1 MALAAMAVVFF
12 YVADLPVHQ
21 YLCRNRTSQDREA
34 DLARSLWTE
43 HDWGIQQMLLIN

>member
-1 MALAAMAVVFF
+1 MAAMAIVFF
-12 YVADLPVHQ
+12 YLADLPGHQ
-21 YLCRNRTSQDREA
+21 YLFHNRPSQDHEA